1 MRTLKAGLVWRRAR
15 LRAAAPL
22 SAATTA
28 TDPARN
34 QLFRQNDDGTFVDAT
49 EESGLGDD
57 GYGMGTAL
65 GDIGN
70 DHHRRGAADR
80 RLGFKPPI
88 RRSRCKK
95 TLQRKCLDTA
105 KRLTYSPATDTFDPV
120 SKPIQYARFAGL
132 ACQIPEPKAG
142 DWVCS
147 LRPDPSGGTSHMK
160 GIRFGALAA
169 LAILCASAL
178 AQGKATIAV
187 GEIEYKAMDSSEDK
201 QYRAYGQ
208 DPRENTRAFV
218 DMLTTALVKTN
229 KFDVMERDRMN
240 AILEEQ
246 GLTLMGVSSGGFD
259 GNSLSLQ
266 GVDYIL
272 IGAITQY
279 GQESSATKFGGFG
292 QASEKA
298 VMSVDVRVI
307 NIAKGQIGFADTV
320 TAEASGGGGFTV
332 GNVGT
337 AGGSDESVLLGDVMR
352 KTAKG
357 VTNLIVTNIFPIKI
371 VRVQENGE
379 VMLNYGNSLLAAGNV
394 LDVFSQGE
402 AFVDPDTGE
411 ELGREEEF
419 VAKLEVISAQ
429 PRFSKARIIQG
440 DGIADGM
447 LARVTNEIV
456 DKKGE
461 TKEKRKRRLF

>member
-1 MRTLKAGLVWRRAR
+1 
-15 LRAAAPL
+15 
-22 SAATTA
+22 
-28 TDPARN
+28 
-34 QLFRQNDDGTFVDAT
+34 
-49 EESGLGDD
+49 
-57 GYGMGTAL
+57 
-65 GDIGN
+65 
-70 DHHRRGAADR
+70 
-80 RLGFKPPI
+80 
-88 RRSRCKK
+88 
-95 TLQRKCLDTA
+95 
-105 KRLTYSPATDTFDPV
+105 
-120 SKPIQYARFAGL
+120 
-132 ACQIPEPKAG
+132 
-142 DWVCS
+142 
-147 LRPDPSGGTSHMK
+147 MK
-160 GIRFGALAA
+160 GLLYGALAA
-169 LAILCASAL
+169 SVILCTTAL

-201 QYRAYGQ
+201 RYRAYGQ

-218 DMLTTALVKTN
+218 DMVTTALVKTN

-279 GQESSATKFGGFG
+279 GQESSSTQVGRFG

-307 NIAKGQIGFADTV
+307 DIAKGQIGFADTV
-320 TAEASGGGGFTV
+320 TAEATGGGGFQV
-332 GNVGT
+332 GGIGQ
-337 AGGSDESVLLGDVMR
+337 GGDSDESVVLGDVMR
-352 KTAKG
+352 KTAQR
-357 VTNLIVTNIFPIKI
+357 VTNLIVGNIFPIKI
-371 VRVQENGE
+371 VRVQSNGD
-379 VMLNYGNSLLAAGNV
+379 VMLNYGDSMLANGNV

-419 VAKLEVISAQ
+419 IGKLEVISAQ

-447 LARVTNEIV
+447 LARVTNEVV
-456 DKKGE
+456 DKKGN